1 MPAPPLPLPTALS
14 PRTLLVYAAALWS
27 GFFVMGV
34 ELLGGRLLAPF
45 FGNSIFVW
53 GGVIAVFMACLS
65 VGYLGSLQKTEKIVR

>member
-1 MPAPPLPLPTALS
+1 MNTAANTS
-14 PRTLLVYAAALWS
+14 TERRHLLIYLAAGWS

-65 VGYLGSLQKTEKIVR
+65 VGSLGSLQKTEKIVR